1 MIRIMTPDD
10 YDDVR
15 ACWMS
20 CTGMGLNTI
29 DDSREGI
36 IRYLERNPNTCFV
49 DEQEGTITGAI
60 LAGHDGRRGYI
71 YHTAVNPAYRHQGIG
86 TALVNAALHALA
98 NEGIVNRLRRFLTQR
113 CRQRLL
119 GTPRFHCARRS
130 NLPQQSPVRHHPH
143 RHVKSD
149 QDCLHGLNG
158 QSNHWSSAASKR
170 DAAS

>member
-10 YDDVR
+10 YDAVH
-15 ACWMS
+15 ACRMA
-20 CTGMGLNTI
+20 CNCMGLNTI

-71 YHTAVNPAYRHQGIG
+71 YHTAVTPAYRHQGIG

-98 NEGIVNRLRRFLTQR
+98 NEGIIKVAPSSPSHATMQATPFGSASASLR
-113 CRQRLL
+113 
-119 GTPRFHCARRS
+119 
-130 NLPQQSPVRHHPH
+130 
-143 RHVKSD
+143 
-149 QDCLHGLNG
+149 
-158 QSNHWSSAASKR
+158 AAI
-170 DAAS
+170 

>member
-10 YDDVR
+10 YDAVH
-15 ACWMS
+15 ACWMA
-20 CTGMGLNTI
+20 CTCMGLNTI

-71 YHTAVNPAYRHQGIG
+71 YHTAVTPAYRHQGIG

-98 NEGIVNRLRRFLTQR
+98 NEGIIKVAPSSPSHATMQATMQATPFESASASLR
-113 CRQRLL
+113 
-119 GTPRFHCARRS
+119 
-130 NLPQQSPVRHHPH
+130 
-143 RHVKSD
+143 
-149 QDCLHGLNG
+149 
-158 QSNHWSSAASKR
+158 AAI
-170 DAAS
+170 

>member
-10 YDDVR
+10 YDAVH
-15 ACWMS
+15 ACWMA

-49 DEQEGTITGAI
+49 DEQEGTKHDRTITGAI

-98 NEGIVNRLRRFLTQR
+98 NEGIIKVALVVFSRNDAGNAFWERLGFTARGDLTYR
-113 CRQRLL
+113 NKALRAITRID
-119 GTPRFHCARRS
+119 T
-130 NLPQQSPVRHHPH
+130 
-143 RHVKSD
+143 
-149 QDCLHGLNG
+149 
-158 QSNHWSSAASKR
+158 
-170 DAAS
+170 

>member
-10 YDDVR
+10 YDAVH
-15 ACWMS
+15 ACWMA

-36 IRYLERNPNTCFV
+36 ARYLKRNPNTCFV

-71 YHTAVNPAYRHQGIG
+71 YHTAVNPTYRHQGIG

-98 NEGIVNRLRRFLTQR
+98 NEGIIKVALVVFSRNDAGNTFWERLGFTARGDLTYR
-113 CRQRLL
+113 NKALRAIIRID
-119 GTPRFHCARRS
+119 T
-130 NLPQQSPVRHHPH
+130 
-143 RHVKSD
+143 
-149 QDCLHGLNG
+149 
-158 QSNHWSSAASKR
+158 
-170 DAAS
+170 